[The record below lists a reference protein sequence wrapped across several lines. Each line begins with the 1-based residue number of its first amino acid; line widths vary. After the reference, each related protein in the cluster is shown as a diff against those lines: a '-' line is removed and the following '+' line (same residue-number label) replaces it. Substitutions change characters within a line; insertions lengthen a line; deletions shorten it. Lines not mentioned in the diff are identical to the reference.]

1 MKRRI
6 VVVNSMYTEGM
17 GYLEN
22 CLPAALARLGHE
34 VHVVASTFNQYA
46 NEPMYD
52 EVYGRFVGPR
62 QVPPQ
67 VKEVDGYTLHR
78 LDATLLRGYVRT
90 RGLAAYVD
98 AIGPDVVYSCEV
110 ASLDTFAL
118 VFGRPTRRYSLFCG
132 THQTASVLKPFLL
145 DRNGSRARKGLYW
158 LTRTLPTRVASGAVK
173 RVYAHA
179 PDCLEVAAR
188 FYGIPHRLLVLRP
201 LATDPERFHPATTNH
216 ELAARSRLRASLGF
230 TDEDV
235 VCLYSGRFSDHKNP
249 LVLAQAIERLRASG
263 ARFRGLFVGDGPQEE
278 AIAASPGST
287 TIPFMRYGELPDY
300 YRAADIAVW
309 PRQESMSMLD
319 AAACA
324 LPVIVSNTM
333 SDPARIAGNGLMY
346 DEDSVP
352 SLVDA
357 LRKLASPE
365 TRRTLGAR
373 GRARM
378 IEQFSWLQFA
388 RELES
393 DIARLD

>member
-6 VVVNSMYTEGM
+6 VLVNSMYSEGM

-34 VHVVASTFNQYA
+34 VHVVTSTFNQYA

-52 EVYGRFVGPR
+52 AVYSRFVGPR
-62 QVPPQ
+62 QVPPEER
-67 VKEVDGYTLHR
+67 EVDGYTLHR
-78 LDATLLRGYVRT
+78 LHATLLRGYVRT
-90 RGLAAYVD
+90 KGLAAYVAGID
-98 AIGPDVVYSCEV
+98 PDVVYSCEI

-145 DRNGSRARKGLYW
+145 DPKGSRMRKRLYW
-158 LTRTLPTRVASGAVK
+158 LTRTLPTRLASKAVK

-179 PDCLEVAAR
+179 PDCLEIAVK
-188 FYGIPHRLLVLRP
+188 FYGVPHRLLVLRS
-201 LATDPERFHPATTNH
+201 LATDTERFHPATTDD
-216 ELAARSRLRASLGF
+216 ELRARSRLRASLGF

-235 VCLYSGRFSDHKNP
+235 VCLYSGRFADHKNP
-249 LVLAQAIERLRASG
+249 LVLARAIERLRATG
-263 ARFRGLFVGDGPQEE
+263 ARFRGLFIGEGPQDE
-278 AIAASPGST
+278 AIAASAGSST
-287 TIPFMRYGELPDY
+287 VPFMRYRDLPDY
-300 YRAADIAVW
+300 YRAADVAVW

-324 LPVIVSNTM
+324 LPLIVSNTM

-352 SLVDA
+352 SLIDA

-365 TRRTLGAR
+365 ARRTFGSR
-373 GRARM
+373 GRQRM
-378 IEQFSWLQFA
+378 IEKFSWLQFA
-388 RELES
+388 RDLES